1 MLTRKHYSLAR
12 KDGNNII
19 MYTENTEN
27 TENTHNT
34 RSYTVK
40 EVSQLIFVDNNTVRR
55 MIKDGRLDGK
65 RVKGRYMITEE
76 SIKRLVTEGNKNK

>member
-19 MYTENTEN
+19 MYTEN

-76 SIKRLVTEGNKNK
+76 SIKRLVTEGSKNK